1 MEKEF
6 NRRKARATIE
16 ALAGLSIE
24 LRKQL
29 EQEDQEDQE
38 GHSI

>member
-16 ALAGLSIE
+16 ALTGLSIE

-29 EQEDQEDQE
+29 DRVKKIEAT
-38 GHSI
+38 